1 MGAIGNRFQQ
11 TFARYM
17 ARIGTSTTLT
27 RVTTTAY
34 NPATSS
40 ATTTTTTYTVKGV
53 YDSQQNNQFQ
63 TPQGTDTRS
72 KSRTFMIPS
81 LDTSSQ
87 VIPFE
92 PAPGD
97 KLVIGGRTERI
108 EYSEPE
114 VADDVIVYHRLYL
127 ESA

>member
-1 MGAIGNRFQQ
+1 MGAIGTRFQQ

-34 NPATSS
+34 SPATST
-40 ATTTTTTYTVKGV
+40 ATVTPTTYTVRGV
-53 YDSQQNNQFQ
+53 YDAQQNNQFESER
-63 TPQGTDTRS
+63 GTDTRS
-72 KSRTFMIPS
+72 KSRVFLIPS

-87 VIPFE
+87 ALAFE
-92 PAPGD
+92 PAVGD

-114 VADDVIVYHRLYL
+114 VADGVIVYHRLYL